1 MKKKVK
7 KTEKPRKSTFEDR
20 LNQDCGMTFTPGT
33 GKKIEVELL
42 GDNGQS
48 LSDQPPESLGE
59 GSGKG

>member
-7 KTEKPRKSTFEDR
+7 ETEEPRKSTFEDR
-20 LNQDCGMTFTPGT
+20 LNQDNGMTFTPGT

-42 GDNGQS
+42 GDNGQR
-48 LSDQPPESLGE
+48 LSDQRPESLGE